1 MSEVAPVGRRVAD
14 GLPVVDAETAA
25 ATIPAGAT
33 VAVSGFGSVGYPKAV
48 PLALASDDRDLDLT
62 LVSGGSVGDEI
73 DDALLSAGQVSR
85 RFAYQA
91 RPAARRRANRGE
103 VAFHDRHVSSLGDEV
118 GYGQLADPDVAVVEA
133 VAVGDGWFVPS
144 TSIGPVPRFVERAD
158 RLVVEVNEAQPL
170 ALQHLHDLTPLRS
183 PLPASGR
190 TGAEGAEG
198 AEGADGAGG
207 AAGADGVDGT
217 VDGDGA
223 ARATVRFD
231 PDSLD
236 AVVHTDAPDAPY
248 EFRALTET
256 ERGLGDVLVDFLSDA
271 LADEEAFGDPVV
283 VQFGVGSVGN
293 AMMAELDAIDVGDR
307 ELVYAGEVIQDG
319 LLDAVE
325 SGLLAAASATSL
337 ALSREGQRRLFA
349 DVDRYADTVV
359 LRPSDVSNDPS
370 TISRL
375 GTVAVNSAVEVD
387 LYGHANSTHVAGS
400 RLLNGIGGAADFVRN
415 ARLSVVALPS
425 TAADGEVSRVVPM
438 ASHVDHT
445 EHDVDVVVTEHGVAD
460 LRGLAPVER
469 AERIVERCAHPEFR
483 PALRA
488 YRDRADARGGHLPH
502 DLETAF
508 DFHLERE

>member
-1 MSEVAPVGRRVAD
+1 MSEVAPVSHRVAD
-14 GLPVVDAETAA
+14 GLQVTDAETAA

-48 PLALASDDRDLDLT
+48 PLALAADDRDLGLT

-73 DDALLSAGQVSR
+73 DDELVSAGQVAR

-91 RPAARRRANRGE
+91 RPATRRRANSRE

-133 VAVGDGWFVPS
+133 VAVGHGWFVPS

-170 ALQHLHDLTPLRS
+170 ALQHLHDVTPLGG
-183 PLPASGR
+183 PGPGPAPASS
-190 TGAEGAEG
+190 
-198 AEGADGAGG
+198 ADEAGEAGG
-207 AAGADGVDGT
+207 NGRGR
-217 VDGDGA
+217 A
-223 ARATVRFD
+223 ARADAAANAKVRFD

-236 AVVHTDAPDAPY
+236 AVVRTDAPDAPY

-256 ERGLGDVLVDFLSDA
+256 ERGLGDVLVGFLTEA
-271 LADEEAFGDPVV
+271 LADVDAFGDPVV

-293 AMMAELDAIDVGDR
+293 AMMAELDAIDVGER

-325 SGLLAAASATSL
+325 SGLLGAASATSL

-387 LYGHANSTHVAGS
+387 IYGHANSTHVAGS

-508 DFHLERE
+508 DFHLDREE